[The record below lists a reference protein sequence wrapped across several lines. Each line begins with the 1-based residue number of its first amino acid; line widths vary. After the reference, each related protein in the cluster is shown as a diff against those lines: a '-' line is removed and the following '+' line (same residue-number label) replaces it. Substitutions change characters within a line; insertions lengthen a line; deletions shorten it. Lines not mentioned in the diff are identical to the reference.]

1 MIIAHIKSW
10 LYNKLVDSHDDKP
23 ETEIEIDRRCTNV
36 YKVEISP
43 LY

>member
-23 ETEIEIDRRCTNV
+23 ETEIEIDRRHTHI
-36 YKVEISP
+36 YKVQISP

>member
-23 ETEIEIDRRCTNV
+23 ETEIEIDRMCAHI
-36 YKVEISP
+36 YKAEISP